1 MAYRII
7 ETDLAL
13 ADLDAILSHMAISL
27 ANPSAAASFADAV
40 EFCYGT
46 LEQMPLAYEQCRDP
60 HLNALGY
67 RKAVINH
74 YIMIYRVSEPEKTV
88 YVLRFFYGRQDYEKL
103 I

>member
-1 MAYRII
+1 
-7 ETDLAL
+7 
-13 ADLDAILSHMAISL
+13 
-27 ANPSAAASFADAV
+27 
-40 EFCYGT
+40 
-46 LEQMPLAYEQCRDP
+46 MPLAYEQCRDP